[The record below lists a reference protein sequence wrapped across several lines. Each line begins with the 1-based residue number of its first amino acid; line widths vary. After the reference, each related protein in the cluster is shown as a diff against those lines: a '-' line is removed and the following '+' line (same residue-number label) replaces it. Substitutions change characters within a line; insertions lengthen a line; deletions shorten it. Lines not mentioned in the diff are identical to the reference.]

1 MTSETIRSWRSA
13 LPAAIR
19 PYFEPGPLAALAL
32 GISSGFPFA
41 MIAST
46 LTTRLAEAGI
56 DKKAVTAFTLAF
68 TLYNFKFL
76 WAPVIESG
84 RVPLLARAIGQR
96 RAWLVVTGIA
106 VMASVAWLGLVDPHA
121 GLAPVVAATLTVAFF
136 GASYDIVIDAFRI
149 ESLTPEQLG
158 VGSGMSQ
165 YGWRIGSSAAGAL
178 VLVIAERQGWSL
190 AYVAATLFALPAI
203 IAGMLIGEPQR
214 HIVTGPVRRGWAA
227 VREAVI
233 APLSDFL
240 RRDGA
245 LLTLAFILF
254 HKIGDTVAN
263 LTFRLLFNDLG
274 FTKDEVAFY
283 DVELGLVAYLVGIF
297 VGGIVFTRLGMKRA
311 VLVSLILMAVSNISF
326 AALAAAGHSNIGM
339 AGAIG
344 FENFTS
350 GIGGVAVVAYLSAL
364 CNLRF
369 TATQFALLSAASSIV
384 GRFISGTTAGALIEA
399 LGYVDFYLLTTV
411 LALPGIA
418 IFLYMLRAG
427 LVDDTLPPDEAV
439 SQTS

>member
-1 MTSETIRSWRSA
+1 MTLESPTAPENRF
-13 LPAAIR
+13 LAAIR
-19 PYFEPGPLAALAL
+19 PYFEPAPLAALAL

-56 DKKAVTAFTLAF
+56 DKKSVTAFTLAF

-76 WAPVIESG
+76 WAPLIERG
-84 RVPLLARAIGQR
+84 RVPFFANAVGQR
-96 RAWLVVTGIA
+96 RAWLVVIA
-106 VMASVAWLGLVDPHA
+106 ILVMAAVSWLGLVDPAA
-121 GLAPVVAATLTVAFF
+121 GLGPVVAATLAVAFA

-149 ESLTPEQLG
+149 ESLTPAQLG

-165 YGWRIGSSAAGAL
+165 YGWRIGSSAAGAT
-178 VLVIAERQGWSL
+178 VLLLAEHQGWSI
-190 AYVAATLFALPAI
+190 AYVTASLFALPAV
-203 IAGMLIGEPQR
+203 IAGWLIGEPVR
-214 HIVTGPVRRGWAA
+214 HIVAGPAKRGWAA
-227 VREAVI
+227 VHEAVI
-233 APLSDFL
+233 APLADFL
-240 RRDGA
+240 GRDGA
-245 LLTLAFILF
+245 WLALAFILF

-274 FTKDEVAFY
+274 FTKAEIAFY
-283 DVELGLVAYLVGIF
+283 DVELGLVAFVVGVF
-297 VGGIVFTRLGMKRA
+297 VGGIIYSRLGMKRA
-311 VLVSLILMAVSNISF
+311 VLVSLIGMAVSNISF
-326 AALAAAGHSNIGM
+326 AALAAAGHSNLGM
-339 AGAIG
+339 ASAIG

-399 LGYVDFYLLTTV
+399 IGYVDFYLLTTV

-427 LVDDTLPPDEAV
+427 LVDDALPQAPAPD
-439 SQTS
+439 

>member
-1 MTSETIRSWRSA
+1 MTTVPVAGWRSVFPSA
-13 LPAAIR
+13 VR
-19 PYFEPGPLAALAL
+19 PYLETAPIGALLL

-84 RVPLLARAIGQR
+84 RIPFLANAIGQR
-96 RAWLVVTGIA
+96 RAWLLVIGIA
-106 VMASVAWLGLVDPHA
+106 VMAAVSWLGLTDPAA
-121 GLAPVVAATLTVAFF
+121 GLAPVVAATLAVAFA

-165 YGWRIGSSAAGAL
+165 YGWRIGSSAAGAT
-178 VLVIAERQGWSL
+178 VLLLAEAQGWSF
-190 AYVAATLFALPAI
+190 AYVAASLFALPAI
-203 IAGMLIGEPQR
+203 IAGWMLGEPVR
-214 HIVTGPVRRGWAA
+214 HIVVSEARRGWAA
-227 VREAVI
+227 ARDAVI
-233 APLSDFL
+233 NPLADFL

-245 LLTLAFILF
+245 TLTLCFILF

-274 FTKDEVAFY
+274 FTKAEIAFY

-297 VGGIVFTRLGMKRA
+297 VGGIVYSRLGMKRA
-311 VLVSLILMAVSNISF
+311 VLVSLVLMAVSNISF
-326 AALAAAGHSNIGM
+326 AGLAAVGHSNIGM
-339 AGAIG
+339 GAAIG

-384 GRFISGTTAGALIEA
+384 GRFISGTTAGALIERF
-399 LGYVDFYLLTTV
+399 GYVDFYLLTTV

-427 LVDDTLPPDEAV
+427 LVDDTLPPGQGM
-439 SQTS
+439 SQT